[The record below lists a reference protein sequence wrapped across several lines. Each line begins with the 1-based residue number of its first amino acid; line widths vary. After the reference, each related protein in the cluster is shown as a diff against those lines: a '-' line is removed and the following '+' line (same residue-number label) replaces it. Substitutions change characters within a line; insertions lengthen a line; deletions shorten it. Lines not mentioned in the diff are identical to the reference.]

1 MKWFLSPIVSSNDD
15 GVQAVKIGSRD
26 PYTMFSTDKFIHIDM
41 NGNEHTATV
50 LLQELLQQPEMTK
63 APRV

>member
-1 MKWFLSPIVSSNDD
+1 M
-15 GVQAVKIGSRD
+15 GSRD
-26 PYTMFSTDKFIHIDM
+26 PYIMVYTDKFIHIDM
-41 NGNEHTATV
+41 NSNEHTATV